1 MMTRQ
6 RSSRPRI
13 AAACLIAATLFAG
26 RIARGDPDAAQLR
39 EQRQKDIAAKSESER
54 ARLQRNFR
62 AFRTLPLAEQE
73 RLRQLDRELKEDA
86 RTGGNLRSI
95 MDEYYNWLA
104 TLNPGQRQDLHP
116 ADDPQHPEKNDPA
129 RREIRVR
136 QLLKEQQEQADAT
149 GAAKGARV
157 PPRLSSKD
165 LDAVLGIV
173 EKAMRAR
180 NLLSQKEIQELES
193 KQGLARH
200 VATWTLAFP
209 MRPSAP
215 MGGPQS
221 WWSKEVIESMI
232 DAISNEKLAAH
243 VKAVPAMDRWLRLV
257 RVIFYGIR
265 AEHEKLKPGQ
275 DVLERFFVQL
285 NSEEQDEI
293 MRLPFDQQPQK
304 LAHLYMTKM
313 AETDPDNFPRM
324 PQLPFWARP
333 RPVLMRPGDVQRPA
347 DAPGARKAGGGAK
360 RNVNLK
366 ERQKN
371 QKAVQE

>member
-1 MMTRQ
+1 M
-6 RSSRPRI
+6 
-13 AAACLIAATLFAG
+13 AALGLILATLSAG
-26 RIARGDPDAAQLR
+26 GAAFGDADAAQMR
-39 EQRQKDIAAKSESER
+39 DQRQKEIAAKSESER
-54 ARLQRNFR
+54 ARLQRNFK
-62 AFRTLPLAEQE
+62 AFRALPAAEQE

-116 ADDPQHPEKNDPA
+116 ADDPQHPERNDPA

-136 QLLKEQQEQADAT
+136 QLLKEQQDQADAT
-149 GAAKGARV
+149 GAAKGARL

-165 LDAVLGIV
+165 LDAVLGVV
-173 EKAMRAR
+173 EEALRAR
-180 NLLSQKEIQELES
+180 NLLSAKDIKDLES

-200 VATWTLAFP
+200 VAIWGFAFSV
-209 MRPSAP
+209 RPSGP
-215 MGGPQS
+215 MGGPPS
-221 WWSKEVIESMI
+221 WWSKEVMESMI
-232 DAISNEKLAAH
+232 EAIANERLAAH
-243 VKAVPAMDRWLRLV
+243 VKAGQAMDRWLRLV
-257 RVIFYGIR
+257 RVIFAGLR

-285 NSEEQDEI
+285 NSEQQDEI

-304 LAHLYMTKM
+304 LTHLYMTKM
-313 AETDPDNFPRM
+313 AETDPENFPRM

-333 RPVLMRPGDVQRPA
+333 RGGMMRPGDEQRGA
-347 DAPGARKAGGGAK
+347 DAPGARRGGGGGR
-360 RNVNLK
+360 RNMNLK

-371 QKAVQE
+371 EKAGQE